1 MHKDKKIIEVAVPFP
16 VHKTYSYAVPDNL
29 SDVMATGKRIVVP
42 FGSRR
47 ITGYVLGPA
56 HEARD
61 LSLKKVLDV
70 LDDRPLFPASMVS
83 FFRWISEYYM
93 FPIGQVIKN
102 ALPGGLT
109 TAEHNVFSIT
119 RQGCRFLEQGI
130 MTITEEKILS
140 ALKTESLSLK
150 ALEKKIHQP
159 LLTAIIL
166 AMLDRK
172 WLCQEKKLK
181 RGQTQ
186 PKTEKF
192 VSLSLHVDKE
202 TKLSETRRKII
213 DALKNEQDVS
223 LKELR
228 KIVPTAPQIV
238 KAMASSGQV
247 RLEQKQ
253 VYRDPFGE
261 AVKREPP
268 PALTLEQDQIV
279 SSVRGALGKTFAPF
293 LLVGVTGSG
302 KTEVYLQLAQETL
315 SKGRSV
321 IILVPEIALISQMER
336 RFRSRFGERIA
347 ILHSGLS
354 PGERYD
360 QWLKLARG
368 EITIAIGA
376 RSAIFAPVQNIGLI
390 VVDEEHDASYK
401 QETNLRYNAR
411 DIAIV
416 RAKQHNAVAL
426 LGSATPSIQSY
437 HNAMTGKYTQ
447 LSLTERIMDRRLP
460 EITIVDLCPIRN
472 ERGYRRY
479 FSKELLRGLENT
491 LQRNEQAI
499 LFLNRRGFASL
510 PICGA
515 CGKPLQCKNCDIS
528 LTYHQQ
534 SNAYRCHYCGF
545 TASGGTTC
553 PSCGKGDIRHLGF
566 GTEKIEAVV
575 KDLFPNKKIA
585 RMDRDTVAHKGSLL
599 KILKGLKDD
608 TIDVLIGTQMVAKG
622 HDFPNITLVGI
633 ICADLSLSF
642 PDFRAGEQT
651 FQLLAQVSGR
661 AGRGDTPGRVILQT
675 YNPDHF
681 SILCAK
687 QQNVHQFYEQEIGFR
702 KALSYPP
709 FSRMIQ
715 IILSGRDKTKVH
727 QQAQFLGS
735 ACNTLFRNNK
745 KFRETIAMMGPI
757 EAPYAKIASRYRWQ
771 VLFKGRQ
778 AGLLHRYIRRL
789 VTLNPSL
796 MNNRHVKITIDID
809 PVFMM

>member
-1 MHKDKKIIEVAVPFP
+1 MSKEINTIEVAVALP
-16 VHKTYSYAVPDNL
+16 VQGTYSYAVPDNL
-29 SDVMATGKRIVVP
+29 AVMIAPGKRIIVP
-42 FGSRR
+42 FGRRR
-47 ITGYVLGPA
+47 ITGYVLGTP
-56 HEARD
+56 HEVCD

-70 LDDRPLFPASMVS
+70 LDDHPLFPESMVP
-83 FFRWISEYYM
+83 FFKWISEYYM
-93 FPIGQVIKN
+93 YPIGQVIMN

-109 TAEHNVFSIT
+109 TAEQNVFTIT
-119 RQGCRFLEQGI
+119 QKGCRFLEQGI
-130 MTITEEKILS
+130 MTITEEKILNT
-140 ALKTESLSLK
+140 LKTESLNLK
-150 ALEKKIHQP
+150 ALEKKIRRP
-159 LLTAIIL
+159 LPTAIAL
-166 AMLDRK
+166 AMLDRG
-172 WLCQEKKLK
+172 WICQRKKLK
-181 RGQTQ
+181 KGQTQ
-186 PKTEKF
+186 SKIEKF
-192 VSLSLHVDKE
+192 VSLSNNNRDE
-202 TKLSETRRKII
+202 TKLSETRKKII
-213 DALKNEQDVS
+213 GYLKNEHEVS
-223 LKELR
+223 LKELK
-228 KIVPTAPQIV
+228 KIVPTAPQII

-247 RLEQKQ
+247 RLDLKQ

-261 AVKREPP
+261 PVKRETPP
-268 PALTLEQDQIV
+268 VLTLEQKQIV
-279 SSVRGALGKTFAPF
+279 SQVQEAMGKTFAPF

-302 KTEVYLQLAQETL
+302 KTEIYLQLALETL
-315 SKGRSV
+315 NKGRSV

-336 RFRSRFGERIA
+336 RFRSRFGDQIA

-376 RSAIFAPVQNIGLI
+376 RSAIFAPVKNIGLI

-401 QETNLRYNAR
+401 QETKLCYNAR

-437 HNAMTGKYTQ
+437 HNAMNGKYTQ
-447 LSLTERIMDRRLP
+447 VSLTERVMNRQLP
-460 EITIVDLCPIRN
+460 DITVVDLCAMRN
-472 ERGYRRY
+472 QRGYRRY
-479 FSKELLRGLENT
+479 FSKELLLGLGNT
-491 LQRNEQAI
+491 LNRNEQAI

-545 TASGGTTC
+545 STAGGTSC
-553 PSCGKGDIRHLGF
+553 PSCGIADIRHLGF
-566 GTEKIEAVV
+566 GTEKIEAIV
-575 KDLFPNKKIA
+575 KELFPDKNIA
-585 RMDRDTVAHKGSLL
+585 RMDRDTVAHKGSVL
-599 KILKGLKDD
+599 KILKGLNDG

-622 HDFPNITLVGI
+622 HDYPNITLVGI

-661 AGRGDTPGRVILQT
+661 AGRGEIPGSVILQT
-675 YNPDHF
+675 YNPEHF

-687 QQNVHQFYEQEIGFR
+687 QQDVQQFYDQEITFR
-702 KALSYPP
+702 KALNYPP

-715 IILSGRDKTKVH
+715 IILSGHDKTRVH
-727 QQAQFLGS
+727 QHAQALGT
-735 ACNTLFRNNK
+735 ACNTLFRKNK
-745 KFRETIAMMGPI
+745 KFRETIVMMGPI

-771 VLFKGRQ
+771 ILFKGNQ
-778 AGLLHRYIRRL
+778 TGLLHQYVRELIF
-789 VTLNPSL
+789 LNPPL
-796 MNNRHVKITIDID
+796 LNKQHVKITVDID